1 MISKSFENVS
11 RFDSIRAM
19 KILEMC
25 QFCLIG
31 FILGYLNGTFLN
43 NYIFV
48 EFKKENYVNKEYPRL
63 VGNLNPK
70 LWLHIFMDITIIVI
84 TTYYLKKITNIIPF
98 IFGPLEPKYKS
109 GLKSENLVGFTIGLG
124 FIYLRVLD
132 HFQSRVDLLIGKID
146 I

>member
-1 MISKSFENVS
+1 MTKTIQNLIN
-11 RFDSIRAM
+11 FDSIRGM

-43 NYIFV
+43 NYVFV
-48 EFKKENYVNKEYPRL
+48 EFKKGNYVNKEYPKL

-70 LWLHIFMDITIIVI
+70 LWLHLLMDIIIIII
-84 TTYYLKKITNIIPF
+84 TTYYLKKLTYVIPF
-98 IFGPLEPKYKS
+98 IFAPLDTKYKP

-132 HFQSRVDLLIGKID
+132 HFQNRIDLLIGKID